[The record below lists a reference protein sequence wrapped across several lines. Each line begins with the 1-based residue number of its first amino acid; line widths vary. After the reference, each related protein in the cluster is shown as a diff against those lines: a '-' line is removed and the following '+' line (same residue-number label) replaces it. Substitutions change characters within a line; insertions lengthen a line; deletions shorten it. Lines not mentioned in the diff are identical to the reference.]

1 MSFTRPVQWF
11 IGEDGVDL
19 VSMVIRQNG
28 STLLVCT
35 CSPNGEI
42 CEHTEWV
49 EDERRGDM
57 YTITMVDGAPIDELV
72 AAIEDGDVDAFS
84 DLLVH
89 YGRIAV
95 L

>member
-1 MSFTRPVQWF
+1 MQWF

-19 VSMVIRQNG
+19 VSMIIRENG
-28 STLLVCT
+28 GTLLVCT

-49 EDERRGDM
+49 EGERRGDT
-57 YTITMVDGAPIDELV
+57 YVITMVDGAPLDELV
-72 AAIEDGDVDAFS
+72 AAIEDDDVEAFS
-84 DLLVH
+84 DLMVH